1 MSSGVQISSEC
12 VPVFNDSLKL
22 GKSIRAIF
30 YKLDQKSEKITVE
43 KTIPRQETNFETIVG
58 ELPLQEPRYVTIDY
72 EYKSE
77 DNVTKSK
84 IIFLS
89 WCPNGTPI
97 RARMLHTSSLQS
109 IRRALVGINFEIQAS
124 DFSECSHEVFLERIN
139 RI

>member
-43 KTIPRQETNFETIVG
+43 KTIPRQETNFEIIVG
-58 ELPLQEPRYVTIDY
+58 ELPEEPRYVIIDY
-72 EYKSE
+72 EYMSQ

-89 WCPNGTPI
+89 WCPKGTPI
-97 RARMLHTSSLQS
+97 RARMLHASSLQS
-109 IRRALVGINFEIQAS
+109 IRRALIGINFEIQAS
-124 DFSECSHEVFLERIN
+124 DVSGCSHEVFLEKIN